1 MIYEANVCNI
11 RSLKSPRVRLP
22 FSVMGEV
29 KRVARPDSR
38 LQCPYAGEEKAYVK
52 GRIIVISGQSRPD
65 ISDLYA

>member
-1 MIYEANVCNI
+1 MISEVDSCNI
-11 RSLKSPRVRLP
+11 RSLKSPQVRLP

-38 LQCPYAGEEKAYVK
+38 LKYPYAGEEKAYVK
-52 GRIIVISGQSRPD
+52 GRIIVISGQSGPD